1 MRSDLSQHVQPR
13 LTEKRTSGGMHT
25 LERLRQLTVELLGK
39 LPLLGLGR
47 YPPMPTTERLARLA
61 AHNAQV
67 EHLAQEIIKY
77 RVMMDIPGDIL
88 IGTMEISTRFTE
100 SPDDVREAFRLLQAK
115 GAAQHTEFKDRWVL
129 HC

>member
-25 LERLRQLTVELLGK
+25 LERLRQLTVKLLGK

-61 AHNAQV
+61 AHNEKV

-77 RVMMDIPGDIL
+77 RVQRPSPFGETAPVSLVIIPAHDDREFVMPEPEQNNP
-88 IGTMEISTRFTE
+88 TANE
-100 SPDDVREAFRLLQAK
+100 SKDVWSGGK
-115 GAAQHTEFKDRWVL
+115 
-129 HC
+129 